1 MLDGRPDPE
10 SLTELESRLI
20 TCRRCERLVE
30 WRERVGRE
38 KRRAFQNEAYWAAPV
53 PGFGDPTARILL
65 LGLAPGAHGSN
76 RTGRMFTGDASG
88 DFLFPALHRAG
99 LASQTH
105 SRSRDDGLTL
115 QGVFISA
122 AARCAPPGNKP
133 LPQELA
139 NCAPWLAAELAF
151 LPKVR
156 VVVALGRIAHDAWL
170 RLARQPVSS
179 VAFSHGGEAQVGSLV
194 LLDSYHVSRQNTNTG
209 RLTTTMF
216 DAVLERAKRLAGL

>member
-1 MLDGRPDPE
+1 MLDGRPDAE
-10 SLTELESRLI
+10 NLTELASRLI

-38 KRRAFQNEAYWAAPV
+38 KRRAFQDEIYWAAPV

-99 LASQTH
+99 LASRNR

-133 LPQELA
+133 LPQELV

-151 LPKVR
+151 LPKLR
-156 VVVALGRIAHDAWL
+156 VVLALGRIAHDAWL
-170 RLARQPVSS
+170 RLTREPVSS
-179 VAFSHGGEAQVGSLV
+179 VNFRHGGEAQVGSLV

-209 RLTTTMF
+209 RLTTAMF
-216 DAVLERAKRLAGL
+216 DAVLERAKLLAGI